1 MQFELRIDNSTL
13 IKRTSPKILLFQLK
27 QSPSGG
33 GQINYTSPLE
43 SQRNFNKIIVELFR
57 LIKFENKLIVSLYA
71 VNYTFSNNFAF
82 QFKNNT

>member
-27 QSPSGG
+27 QFPSEG

-71 VNYTFSNNFAF
+71 VNYAFSNNFAF